1 MSSIRKVES
10 SAENENIPSSLFG
23 MTEASRNLE
32 ALRSQLQKV
41 RECSPIAKQFS
52 RYICCNTETLDME
65 FKVQRTRGSDVS
77 KEDKRR
83 PLRDRNNSPL
93 CYKLDN
99 KADTSSV
106 EVQTV
111 CEAGGKSLCLTQE
124 ELALLRKYNVDFNA
138 PKTSSIFNPLGEEA
152 LSRASLTED
161 TDRISVPTS
170 RCSPNGLA
178 DATEP
183 PLPNPTR
190 RPNTLS
196 SLNSEPYIVQISSP
210 STLRDLAA
218 REHEEYDE
226 NDSLLLIGGEGCAL
240 GLNCNEELASHGAA
254 RHQAMASPETRG
266 AVSAY
271 AEVSSRGQGSL
282 IDDGSGHKRPIPL
295 SPSCGELAPALAVAL
310 RAGAAVAARC
320 MVERDAVETASPAG
334 STASRIHGSM
344 DGSGLQHPAS
354 PGAANLAPEPDPA
367 AGDAMEASALRAA
380 ARELGVARSRA
391 GSECCALSRA
401 AARALGE
408 FARVGRFLDRQR
420 GALASGVTARMWLER
435 GRGTHRPERWETGSG
450 AYGRSGGGWW
460 G

>member
-254 RHQAMASPETRG
+254 RQAEAMASPETRG
-266 AVSAY
+266 AGSADS
-271 AEVSSRGQGSL
+271 EVSSTGQGSL
-282 IDDGSGHKRPIPL
+282 IGDGPGHKRPIPL
-295 SPSCGELAPALAVAL
+295 SPSCGELAQLPAVAL
-310 RAGAAVAARC
+310 RPGAAVAARC
-320 MVERDAVETASPAG
+320 MVERDVVDPASPAG

-391 GSECCALSRA
+391 GSECCALSP
-401 AARALGE
+401 
-408 FARVGRFLDRQR
+408 R
-420 GALASGVTARMWLER
+420 GGKGAGGVCATAEVPGQTARRARER
-435 GRGTHRPERWETGSG
+435 RDG
-450 AYGRSGGGWW
+450 ANLA
-460 G
+460 

>member
-1 MSSIRKVES
+1 
-10 SAENENIPSSLFG
+10 
-23 MTEASRNLE
+23 
-32 ALRSQLQKV
+32 
-41 RECSPIAKQFS
+41 
-52 RYICCNTETLDME
+52 ME

-254 RHQAMASPETRG
+254 RQAEAMASPETRG
-266 AVSAY
+266 AGSADS
-271 AEVSSRGQGSL
+271 EVSSTGQGSL
-282 IDDGSGHKRPIPL
+282 IGDGPGHKRPIPL
-295 SPSCGELAPALAVAL
+295 SPSCGELAQPPAVAV
-310 RAGAAVAARC
+310 RPGAAVAARC
-320 MVERDAVETASPAG
+320 MVIRQ
-334 STASRIHGSM
+334 ASRIR
-344 DGSGLQHPAS
+344 GLQDPAS

-391 GSECCALSRA
+391 GSECCALSPRGGKGA
-401 AARALGE
+401 WGVCATGE
-408 FARVGRFLDRQR
+408 VPRQ
-420 GALASGVTARMWLER
+420 TARRARER
-435 GRGTHRPERWETGSG
+435 RDG
-450 AYGRSGGGWW
+450 ANLA
-460 G
+460 